1 MELRQILLISL
12 LFLPSYQGKVCGYE
26 VSWKSRSERV
36 PYLQT
41 VPCQTA
47 DCPEESLEIFRPV
60 LSSPH
65 SCSQVQWGRPAGWPG
80 RPRSGW
86 WRRNVARVGG
96 PSGLQ
101 WPAVVRRT
109 VSQSVRKAV
118 QGGLAWPRGS
128 VSLPSLSRLSQPP
141 PPPPSLLWPRWL
153 SSSLWSCRQPWCAW
167 WC

>member
-47 DCPEESLEIFRPV
+47 DCPEESLEIFRSV

-65 SCSQVQWGRPAGWPG
+65 LIVAVRFSEGDPLDDQGDPA
-80 RPRSGW
+80 
-86 WRRNVARVGG
+86 
-96 PSGLQ
+96 
-101 WPAVVRRT
+101 
-109 VSQSVRKAV
+109 
-118 QGGLAWPRGS
+118 QGGGGEMLRGLE
-128 VSLPSLSRLSQPP
+128 VREPSSG
-141 PPPPSLLWPRWL
+141 
-153 SSSLWSCRQPWCAW
+153 RQW
-167 WC
+167 